1 MLLKDHAHESIH
13 PSVSRS
19 LTAQAV
25 TQPLRAVEHIRRMRG
40 GSQAHLMRC
49 SDGNYYVVKFQ
60 DNPQGTRILVN
71 ELLGTRLA
79 GRLGL
84 PIAINHVVVVPE
96 ALIRYSEEMVFE
108 LASGSTPCT
117 GGLCF
122 GSRFPVNPRQVQVS
136 DLLPGSLFCDLEN
149 ISEFCG
155 ILVFDKWTCNT
166 DGRQA
171 VFFRRE
177 QSPVF
182 RAVMIDQGMCFNGA
196 EWNFPDAPL
205 RSLYRIHPAYER
217 VCGMDDFE
225 PWLTRLETEINADV
239 LSDIAD
245 GIPPEWYAFNSASI
259 QGLLERLNH
268 RRGKVRELLSLA
280 CESSPRVF
288 PNWRE
293 WNRTKGEKNHVPG
306 AQATGA
312 FANRDLVDEVQ
323 VKLGPN
329 PSALL

>member
-13 PSVSRS
+13 PSVSRP
-19 LTAQAV
+19 LMAQAV
-25 TQPLRAVEHIRRMRG
+25 TRPLRAVEHIRRMHG

-71 ELLGTRLA
+71 EFLGTRLA

-84 PIAINHVVVVPE
+84 PIAVNDIVMVPE
-96 ALIRYSEEMVFE
+96 ELIRFSKEMVFE
-108 LASGSTPCT
+108 LANGSTSCT
-117 GGLCF
+117 SGLCF
-122 GSRFPVNPRQVQVS
+122 GSRFPVDPRQDQLS

-149 ISEFCG
+149 MSDFCG
-155 ILVFDKWTCNT
+155 MLVFDKWTCNT

-171 VFFRRE
+171 VFFRNGE
-177 QSPVF
+177 NSFF

-239 LSDIAD
+239 LSDVAND
-245 GIPPEWYAFNSASI
+245 IPPEWYAFNSASI

-280 CESSPRVF
+280 CESSPQMF
-288 PNWRE
+288 PNWAE
-293 WNRTKGEKNHVPG
+293 KNGTKGEKNHVRSD
-306 AQATGA
+306 QAASTFGKR
-312 FANRDLVDEVQ
+312 NLVDDVHG
-323 VKLGPN
+323 KLSLD